1 MLQVKE
7 ISLDQI
13 SLKDDF
19 VRLEYSADK
28 YNELLNSIR
37 QVGILYPLMVLET
50 DKGLLLISGYRR
62 FQAAK
67 ELGFATAPCFC
78 LKTGIDDAEIL
89 RMHENLYREDVSPL
103 QEAVCFLRLERTYH
117 FTREKIAKLIGK
129 SKAYITQRIQILG
142 WPDNLQQSLSA
153 GHVSY
158 SIARELSAI
167 TDQAEL
173 TRLLELAVQGGAT
186 VRTVLGWV
194 SEWKIQKEL
203 RTQQNE
209 LKMEAPAMK
218 QTAGNSSQCFLCG
231 KDSHTANLITINV
244 CKECMQA
251 IEPEEEPET
260 KPPPTTS

>member
-50 DKGLLLISGYRR
+50 DKELLLISGYRR

-103 QEAVCFLRLERTYH
+103 QEAVCFIRLERTYH

-129 SKAYITQRIQILG
+129 SKAYITQRIQILS

-158 SIARELSAI
+158 SIARELSAV
-167 TDQAEL
+167 TEQTEL
-173 TRLLELAVQGGAT
+173 TRLLELAVQSGAT
-186 VRTVLGWV
+186 VRTVLSWV
-194 SEWKIQKEL
+194 NEWKVEKEL

-209 LKMEAPAMK
+209 LKMEAPAMS
-218 QTAGNSSQCFLCG
+218 QTAENNSQCFLCG
-231 KDSHTANLITINV
+231 KDNSTANLIAVNI
-244 CKECMQA
+244 CKQCMKA
-251 IEPEEEPET
+251 LEPDQDQQTTET
-260 KPPPTTS
+260 PKP

>member
-13 SLKDDF
+13 ELKDDF

-28 YNELLNSIR
+28 YNELVNSIR

-129 SKAYITQRIQILG
+129 SKAYITQRIQILS
-142 WPDNLQQSLSA
+142 WPDNLQQSLSS

-158 SIARELSAI
+158 SIARELSAV
-167 TDQAEL
+167 TEQTEL
-173 TRLLELAVQGGAT
+173 TRLLELAVQSGAT
-186 VRTVLGWV
+186 VRTVLTWV
-194 SEWKIQKEL
+194 NEWKSRKAMELQQKEL
-203 RTQQNE
+203 N
-209 LKMEAPAMK
+209 MEAPAN
-218 QTAGNSSQCFLCG
+218 QPTEQEYQQCFLCG
-231 KDSHTANLITINV
+231 KDSHTVNLIAINI
-244 CKECMQA
+244 CKQCMEA
-251 IEPEEEPET
+251 LEPNPPQKE
-260 KPPPTTS
+260 PPPPKS